1 MISLS
6 SQPFLLSYCSGCSLN
21 DPLISH
27 SSYFPNN
34 RYSLCALMCK
44 RDYLLKILS
53 YKKQGFHVKIR
64 CLPFQ
69 LNKLSRFHY
78 YHNLLSSYSLEDD
91 VPLTFSR
98 SDHII
103 YKFFIDSSYLTEL
116 IHLIK
121 LFHSQSSF
129 TFYTDSS

>member
-6 SQPFLLSYCSGCSLN
+6 SQPFLLSYCSDCSLN

-34 RYSLCALMCK
+34 RYSLCALACK
-44 RDYLLKILS
+44 RDYLLKISS
-53 YKKQGFHVKIR
+53 YQKQGSYVKIR

-69 LNKLSRFHY
+69 LNELSHFY
-78 YHNLLSSYSLEDD
+78 YHHNLLSSYSLEDN
-91 VPLTFSR
+91 VSLTSSQ

-103 YKFFIDSSYLTEL
+103 Y
-116 IHLIK
+116 
-121 LFHSQSSF
+121 
-129 TFYTDSS
+129 